1 MRVLACVL
9 VAVVVLLATI
19 SAASAGEIELAVIVH
34 PSRATSL
41 TREAVKRI
49 YLKRQ
54 RFWEDG
60 DEIVVIN
67 QEVAT
72 PARQTF
78 TRLVFGDE
86 AARLPAYWNQEYFQG
101 VLPPIILGSEEAVVR
116 YVASRPDAI
125 GYVDARKV
133 DASVATALL
142 LR

>member
-1 MRVLACVL
+1 MRALACVL
-9 VAVVVLLATI
+9 TAVLVLG
-19 SAASAGEIELAVIVH
+19 AAVLPAPAGDLELAVIVH

-60 DEIVVIN
+60 QEIVVIN

-72 PARQTF
+72 AARQTF

-125 GYVDARKV
+125 GYVDAHRV

-142 LR
+142 LH

>member
-54 RFWEDG
+54 RFWADG
-60 DEIVVIN
+60 QEIVVIN

-72 PARQTF
+72 AARQTF

-101 VLPPIILGSEEAVVR
+101 VLPPIIPR
-116 YVASRPDAI
+116 W
-125 GYVDARKV
+125 
-133 DASVATALL
+133 
-142 LR
+142 